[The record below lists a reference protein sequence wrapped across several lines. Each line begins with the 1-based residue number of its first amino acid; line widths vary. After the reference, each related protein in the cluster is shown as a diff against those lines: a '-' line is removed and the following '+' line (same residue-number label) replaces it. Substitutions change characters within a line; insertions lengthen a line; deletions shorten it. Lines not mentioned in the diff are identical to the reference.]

1 MAHNHVE
8 VDEADSGT
16 KEDLKPGELESLVL
30 PENWLFYPQFACAHS
45 KRAYDGWVKQPSPC
59 CAAASLAGALNVV
72 YGMSRNLSKSLS
84 HSDIMS
90 FYRTHFQER
99 HLQHKLQL
107 ETALGTSLDG
117 LEYAMLVSLEAKQL
131 QYGGVGPAKLTKT
144 LVRQCLHDCVKDNTT
159 NDPGMKTL
167 KEHLSQDSETF
178 VAEEWDSNAMEFSNP
193 MSSEWWM
200 FNLTIYFHRMDGLAK
215 LTRPEKPSTAICG
228 NATVLDAATSIHN
241 TGRTAPGTK
250 LTSALFMGKKAP
262 GCQVAISTTDS
273 PMTQTQAW
281 KQLWSKFTDDRTA
294 LIVHLKNHY
303 ALIFALRE
311 WNDNSKWTRQVLT
324 ARRGQRPT
332 TWIDWD
338 ELRTT
343 MLSWSGYKI
352 LSFTLEDD

>member
-1 MAHNHVE
+1 MGETTLAMLC
-8 VDEADSGT
+8 SSILGY
-16 KEDLKPGELESLVL
+16 DLSHHCIASDVL
-30 PENWLFYPQFACAHS
+30 FI
-45 KRAYDGWVKQPSPC
+45 
-59 CAAASLAGALNVV
+59 AGALNIV
-72 YGMSRNLSKSLS
+72 YGMSRNMSKSFS
-84 HSDIMS
+84 HSDVMS

-117 LEYAMLVSLEAKQL
+117 LESAMLVTLEAKQL
-131 QYGGVGPAKLTKT
+131 QYGVCIVVKPFLSTLQGVGPAKLTKT
-144 LVRQCLHDCVKDNTT
+144 LVRQCLRDCVKDNTT

-167 KEHLSQDSETF
+167 KERLTQDSETM
-178 VAEEWDSNAMEFSNP
+178 VAEESDSNVLEFSNP

-241 TGRTAPGTK
+241 RARTAPGTK
-250 LTSALFMGKKAP
+250 LTPALFMGKKAP

-281 KQLWSKFTDDRTA
+281 KELRSKFTDDRTA

-311 WNDNSKWTRQVLT
+311 WKDNSKWTRQVLT

-352 LSFTLEDD
+352 LSFTLEDN